1 MDKIPELKSKRE
13 PIAIIGIGCRFPG
26 AADLESLWDI
36 LRDARETVEEYP
48 GGRFSALDRFYDPEP
63 GKQRNA
69 ITRRGGFLKNLDL
82 FDADFFDISP
92 REAILLDPQHRLLL
106 EVGWEA
112 LEDAGLPLHSIAGS
126 RTGIFVGQWTSDFET
141 CVNELLSDPHL
152 YSTTGSGRY
161 AAAARLAYHFDL
173 RGPNLTLD
181 TACSSSLVA
190 VHLACQSLR
199 SGESELALAGAVN
212 LILRPEITLAYGSA
226 RMLSPDGRCK
236 FADRSANGY
245 VRSEAGAVVV
255 LKLLER
261 ALADRDPIHAVI
273 RGSATNNDGSSSG
286 LLVSP
291 GREGQ
296 SAMIRSALN
305 DAGISAAELDYIE
318 AHGTGTPAGDP
329 AELEAIGAVLSEA
342 PRLRPCFV
350 GSVKTNIGHPEAA
363 AGMAGLC
370 KLVVSLKH
378 ALIPAS
384 LHLREPNPS
393 ISWSKLPLTINGDL
407 HPWPHACERRFAGVN
422 SFGITGTN
430 AHVILENAPDQTFSR
445 EDSNRP
451 RIFVLSAR
459 SEPAL
464 KETAAA
470 WRERMARV
478 PSWPASMADL
488 AYTASRRRTFHP
500 FRLAVVARD
509 RSDLDAQLANW
520 LEDEPGEWVHSGKVP
535 STGPRRVVFVF
546 PGQGGQCQ
554 GMGHELFDGEPVFRD
569 AMLRCDR
576 ALRPHIHWSVIDEM
590 MGPDAG
596 AAMQI
601 GKVQPALFAL
611 MIALAELWRSWGVE
625 PEAVVGHSMGEV
637 AAAVV
642 CGALSLEDG
651 AAVISK
657 RNELMKTLS
666 GKGGMALTALTL
678 DDAKK
683 FVSAYDGR
691 LSIGANNS
699 PSSTVLSGDADA
711 IVETIA
717 ALESHEIFCRRV
729 RIDVASHSFQM
740 DPIAPELE
748 RSLLSISPRR
758 GRVPLYSTTTGCVED
773 GLSLNA
779 SYWRRNLREPVLFS
793 DAVQLLLADGF
804 ETFIEINAHPVLLQ
818 AIEEG
823 AKHARKDVLA
833 VASQR
838 RDKEQVPEILAS
850 LGKLHVN
857 GQPIRFSS
865 LYSTGESLR
874 LPTYRWQRERYWP
887 EESHAAGEH
896 FTIRGAHPNVGRC
909 IESSLD
915 PGTHLCEVE
924 FRPPSDHLEWAG
936 WCLDLVVAASGE
948 ILDTQEIALQAV
960 QFHPMIATADS
971 GQLAFLRHSDG
982 SYRFR
987 LSAKT
992 GETWHAC
999 CEGSVVRGAIS
1010 GELSIPTHP
1019 VERTV
1024 SSTQC
1029 LIACLKVAAEALG
1042 YTDGAAGWNVSSIDR
1057 IGRSCGGALDQVPV
1071 RGFASPLS
1079 ETCAHGELM
1088 QLNGSDMVRMVG
1100 VQFDFPRN
1108 PDCAKHIYQ
1117 WKWVEIESPRT
1128 SNAGNGVFVIAGDA
1142 ALSTRM
1148 ANGLRSRNIQ
1158 CVVVPDLASME
1169 DAVHSLKSECR
1180 AVFWTSVEQ
1189 TSKPQSAVQQVCD
1202 VSSLVRS
1209 ITLEN
1214 SSTPP
1219 SLWLITRGAHI
1230 VDRNFAD
1237 PTNLSH
1243 PSASQAAVWG
1253 LARVIAREH
1262 PELQCISVDLSPLPD
1277 SHELELLERLASSDA
1292 REDQM
1297 AIRGRKCYGLRLER
1311 RLETD
1316 RPQVALR
1323 EDGVY
1328 LITGG
1333 LGDLGLGLAEFL
1345 AERGAGQIVLV
1356 SRRQPD
1362 ADALQKIALI
1372 ESLGARVQSFQ
1383 ADVASYSEIASVL
1396 EDIRNGT
1403 APLRGIFHLAGLTQ
1417 DALLANFS
1425 RDSLEQ
1431 VMRPKVFGSWNLH
1444 CLTAD
1449 SNLDYFVMYSSVAA
1463 VCSQPGQGSYSAANA
1478 YMDGLATLRCACG
1491 LPGTSIQWAPWKNA
1505 GMARESGTARSV
1517 GGWAEQGIG
1526 TLSMETAF
1534 DGLHRLL
1541 AQTVPVAFVG
1551 PVDWKRFALSSGS
1564 KTSAVF
1570 SGLIERGAGAAQ
1582 THTGLRDQLAALP
1595 SPERAAKLESHLK
1608 GTVAAVLK
1616 TKIARIDSAVRF
1628 GSLGVDSLMA
1638 VEIARR
1644 ITDTLDVR
1652 LPATALFNFPTL
1664 GLLSEEVARRLDLE
1678 SHARAPQGSPDA
1690 ASPSTSPEQSLP
1702 SIAQMTEE
1710 EALQFLIKAVEAK

>member
-1 MDKIPELKSKRE
+1 MGKIAELKSKRE

-26 AADLESLWDI
+26 AGDLESLWSI
-36 LRDARETVEEYP
+36 LRDGRETVEEYP
-48 GGRFSALDRFYDPEP
+48 GGRFSSLDRFYDPEP
-63 GKQRNA
+63 GKLRNA

-342 PRLRPCFV
+342 PRVRPCFV
-350 GSVKTNIGHPEAA
+350 GSIKTNIGHPEAA

-384 LHLREPNPS
+384 LHLHEPNPN
-393 ISWSKLPLTINGDL
+393 ISWSRLPLTINGDL
-407 HPWPHACERRFAGVN
+407 HPWPHASERRFAGVN

-430 AHVILENAPDQTFSR
+430 AHVILENAPEQTFLR

-470 WRERMARV
+470 WRERMETV
-478 PSWPASMADL
+478 PSWPASMVDL

-500 FRLAVVARD
+500 FRLAIVARD
-509 RSDLDAQLANW
+509 RSDLDTQLANW
-520 LEDEPGEWVHSGKVP
+520 LEDEPGEWIHSGKVR
-535 STGPRRVVFVF
+535 STRPRRPVFVF

-554 GMGHELFDGEPVFRD
+554 GMGHELFDREPVFRD

-576 ALRPHIHWSVIDEM
+576 ALRPHTHWSVVDEM
-590 MGPDAG
+590 MGPAAG
-596 AAMQI
+596 ATLQND
-601 GKVQPALFAL
+601 KVQPGLFAL
-611 MIALAELWRSWGVE
+611 MIALAELWQSWGVK

-637 AAAVV
+637 PAAVV
-642 CGALSLEDG
+642 CGAFSLEDG
-651 AAVISK
+651 AAIICK
-657 RNELMKTLS
+657 RSQLMKAVS

-678 DDAKK
+678 ADAKE
-683 FVSAYDGR
+683 FVRAYDGR
-691 LSIGANNS
+691 LCIGANNS
-699 PSSTVLSGDADA
+699 PSSTVLSGDVDA
-711 IVETIA
+711 IVEAIA
-717 ALESHEIFCRRV
+717 ALESDEIFCRRV
-729 RIDVASHSFQM
+729 RIDVASHSFHM

-748 RSLLSISPRR
+748 RSLQSIVPRR
-758 GRVPLYSTTTGCVED
+758 GRVPLYSTSTGCVED

-779 SYWRRNLREPVLFS
+779 SYWRRNLREPVFFS
-793 DAVQLLLADGF
+793 DAVQLLLNNGF

-823 AKHARKDVLA
+823 AKHAGNDILA

-850 LGKLHVN
+850 LGKLHVS

-865 LYSTGESLR
+865 LYTTGETLR

-887 EESHAAGEH
+887 EESHAEAEH
-896 FTIRGAHPNVGRC
+896 FTIRGAHPNFGRC
-909 IESSLD
+909 IESSLE

-924 FRPPSDHLEWAG
+924 FRPPSDRLEWAG

-948 ILDTQEIALQAV
+948 IHHTEEIALQAV
-960 QFHPMIATADS
+960 QFHPMNATADS
-971 GQLAFLRHSDG
+971 GQLAFVRHSNG
-982 SYRFR
+982 SYSFR

-999 CEGSVVRGAIS
+999 CEGSVVASTVS
-1010 GELSIPTHP
+1010 GELSIPVHP

-1029 LIACLKVAAEALG
+1029 LIGCLKVAAEALG
-1042 YTDGAAGWNVSSIDR
+1042 YTDGAAGWSVCNIDR
-1057 IGRSCGGALDQVPV
+1057 IGRSRRGILDKVGV
-1071 RGFASPLS
+1071 RCFARPLS
-1079 ETCAHGELM
+1079 ETSAHSELK
-1088 QLNGSDMVRMVG
+1088 QLNGADMVRMEG
-1100 VQFDFPRN
+1100 VQFDFPHN

-1128 SNAGNGVFVIAGDA
+1128 NNAGKGVFVIAGDA
-1142 ALSTRM
+1142 ALSPRI
-1148 ANGLRSRNIQ
+1148 ANSLRSRNIQ
-1158 CVVVPDLASME
+1158 CVVARDLASMQ

-1189 TSKPQSAVQQVCD
+1189 TSTPQSTVQQICD

-1209 ITLEN
+1209 ITMEN

-1219 SLWLITRGAHI
+1219 SLWLITTGAHI
-1230 VDRNFAD
+1230 VDRNLA
-1237 PTNLSH
+1237 SH
-1243 PSASQAAVWG
+1243 PSASQASVWG

-1262 PELQCISVDLSPLPD
+1262 PELLCVSVDLSPLPD
-1277 SHELELLERLASSDA
+1277 SYELELLGQLATVHVP
-1292 REDQM
+1292 EDQM

-1316 RPQVALR
+1316 RPQVSLR
-1323 EDGVY
+1323 KDGVY

-1345 AERGAGQIVLV
+1345 AKRGAGQIVLV

-1362 ADALQKIALI
+1362 ADARQKIALI

-1383 ADVASYSEIASVL
+1383 ADVASQSEIAYVL
-1396 EDIRNGT
+1396 EEISNGT
-1403 APLRGIFHLAGLTQ
+1403 TPLRGIFHLAGLTQ
-1417 DALLANFS
+1417 DALLANFG
-1425 RDSLEQ
+1425 RESLEQ
-1431 VMRPKVFGSWNLH
+1431 VMRPKVFGAWNLH

-1449 SNLDYFVMYSSVAA
+1449 SNLDYFVMYSSAAA
-1463 VCSQPGQGSYSAANA
+1463 VCSQPGQGGYSAGNA
-1478 YMDGLATLRCACG
+1478 YLDGLATLRCACG
-1491 LPGTSIQWAPWKNA
+1491 LPGTSIQWAPWKDA
-1505 GMARESGTARSV
+1505 GMARESGTARSL

-1526 TLSMETAF
+1526 MLSMETAF

-1541 AQTVPVAFVG
+1541 AQSVPVAFVC

-1564 KTSAVF
+1564 KRSAVF
-1570 SGLIERGAGAAQ
+1570 SSLIEPGPRAAQ
-1582 THTGLRDQLAALP
+1582 VHASLRDELAALP

-1616 TKIARIDSAVRF
+1616 TKIARIDSAARF

-1652 LPATALFNFPTL
+1652 LPATALFNFPTM
-1664 GLLSEEVARRLDLE
+1664 GLLSEEVTRRLDLE
-1678 SHARAPQGSPDA
+1678 NHARAPQASTDA
-1690 ASPSTSPEQSLP
+1690 ASLNASVEQSLP
-1702 SIAQMTEE
+1702 AIAQLTEE
-1710 EALQFLIKAVEAK
+1710 EALQFLIKVVEAK